1 MSDVNQA
8 AAVAPEMPVP
18 GALTGV
24 TARQWGVFA
33 IVTAAW
39 FFDCLDQ
46 RLFSLV
52 RLSALSDIL
61 GAGPSDLIVQNAA
74 KTSTALM
81 LFGWGLGGVIAG
93 TLGDRFG
100 RSRVLTVSIALFS
113 LGSGLTAVGGGYAW
127 FLVLRFLTG
136 VGMGGIFGLAVA
148 ILTETVRGEA
158 RLVLLAIFQ
167 IMSTVANMLSAGVK
181 MGVERLAHDGTIP
194 AADVWRALFAVS
206 ALPALLAVIAAIWLA
221 EPEPWRARRTRGEL
235 PAGLWGGYRDLLADR
250 SQRRNLVLGTL
261 IAVAGVVGLWG
272 IGEYAT
278 DLQTALFTTYYA
290 DRGDGTAALVAGAR
304 NWAYF
309 AQMAGGAAGMAL
321 FGVAASRFGRR
332 PAFLVWFAFAFAVTA
347 YSYWRMETPM
357 DAYWMMPLM
366 GAAQFGL
373 FAGFTIYL
381 PELFKPAV
389 RGTGVSFAYNA
400 GRFAAAI
407 GGLGSAW
414 LAGNLFG
421 GYAAPLPLRYAAML
435 MCAIFL
441 IGFAAAWFAPETRGA
456 EHDD

>member
-1 MSDVNQA
+1 MRLGVLA
-8 AAVAPEMPVP
+8 
-18 GALTGV
+18 GV
-24 TARQWGVFA
+24 TTHQWRVFA

-46 RLFSLV
+46 RLFSLI
-52 RLSALSDIL
+52 RISALADLL
-61 GAGPSDLIVQNAA
+61 GVAPADVAVQGAA

-81 LFGWGLGGVIAG
+81 LLGWGLGGVIAG

-113 LGSGLTAVGGGYAW
+113 LGSGFTAMGSGYTG
-127 FLVLRFLTG
+127 FLLLRFLTG

-148 ILTETVRGEA
+148 ILTDTVRGEA
-158 RLVLLAIFQ
+158 RLALLAAFQ
-167 IMSTVANMLSAGVK
+167 ITSTVANMLSALVK
-181 MGVERLAHDGTIP
+181 MGVERLATGGMIP
-194 AADVWRALFAVS
+194 AGDVWRALFAVS
-206 ALPALLAVIAAIWLA
+206 ALPALLALAAWIWLA
-221 EPEPWRARRTRGEL
+221 EPEPWLERQARGEL
-235 PAGLWGGYRDLLADR
+235 PAGWWGGYRDLLADGP
-250 SQRRNLVLGTL
+250 QRRNLVLGTL

-278 DLQTALFTTYYA
+278 DLQTALFASYYA
-290 DRGDGTAALVAGAR
+290 DRGKEAAALVAAAR
-304 NWAYF
+304 NWAYLL
-309 AQMAGGAAGMAL
+309 QMAGGAVGMAL
-321 FGVAASRFGRR
+321 FGIAASRFGRR
-332 PAFLVWFAFAFAVTA
+332 PTFLLWFAFAFAITSW
-347 YSYWRMETPM
+347 SYWRMETPD

-373 FAGFTIYL
+373 FGGFTIYL
-381 PELFKPAV
+381 PELFRPAV

-414 LAGNLFG
+414 LASNLFG

-441 IGFAAAWFAPETRGA
+441 VGLGAAWFAPETHGA